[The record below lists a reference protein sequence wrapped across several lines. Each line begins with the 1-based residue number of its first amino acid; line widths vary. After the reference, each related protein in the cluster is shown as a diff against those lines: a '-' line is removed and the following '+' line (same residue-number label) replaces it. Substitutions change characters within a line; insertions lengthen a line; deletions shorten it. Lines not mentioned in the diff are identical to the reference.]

1 MQLNIPEAEHPRI
14 LAAIHEAIAG
24 KHTFELKH
32 QLFRTDGTPGWTH
45 SRAVPIFDGNGNITE
60 WFGTASDV
68 TRRKQ
73 VEADISD
80 IRSHR
85 HCYCAS
91 ARPSGSS
98 TPRRMGSESAPTV
111 ALRCF
116 CEH

>member
-1 MQLNIPEAEHPRI
+1 MQLNIPAAEHPRI
-14 LAAIHEAIAG
+14 RAAIHEAIAG
-24 KHTFELKH
+24 KHAFELKH
-32 QLFRTDGTPGWTH
+32 QLFRTNGTQGRTH
-45 SRAVPIFDGNGNITE
+45 SRAVSIFDDSDNIIE
-60 WFGTASDV
+60 WFGTVSDV

-85 HCYCAS
+85 HCYCGS